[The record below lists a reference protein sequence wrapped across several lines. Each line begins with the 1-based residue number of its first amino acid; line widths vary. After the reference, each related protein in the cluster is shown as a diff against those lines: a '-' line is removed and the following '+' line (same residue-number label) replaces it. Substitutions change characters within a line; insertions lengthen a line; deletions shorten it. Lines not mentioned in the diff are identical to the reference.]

1 MNGTSWA
8 ISLLLVVA
16 SWTVSH
22 DIPMVLSAEEADE
35 ASWLLMVSSC
45 DASGGSAQ
53 RMPVVECSKWSR
65 GSGTAKV
72 LVAATS
78 SGNNIMLAFTV
89 PVGWQGTASAAFCRT
104 PGTGHALCG
113 ICSVVSCL

>member
-35 ASWLLMVSSC
+35 ASWLLMVSRC

-72 LVAATS
+72 RHPVITS
-78 SGNNIMLAFTV
+78 CWHSRCQWDGRGQHQQ
-89 PVGWQGTASAAFCRT
+89 P
-104 PGTGHALCG
+104 
-113 ICSVVSCL
+113 SVVHQGQDMHYAESVV